1 MNKNKQKN
9 NFRLNAV
16 VLWLELLSEGICSSS
31 EWYTGCLGLAWGSWH
46 ENTLPWWVQKYH
58 ISPPAS
64 KLPEVKKWGSY
75 AYTIQWMD
83 YLESDTPDGKLSMY
97 T

>member
-1 MNKNKQKN
+1 MLWFWGWNYFQKE
-9 NFRLNAV
+9 FAL
-16 VLWLELLSEGICSSS
+16 LLSDTLAAGS
-31 EWYTGCLGLAWGSWH
+31 CLRISTWEYLALMGS
-46 ENTLPWWVQKYH
+46 KYH

-83 YLESDTPDGKLSMY
+83 YLESDTPDGKLSMSN
-97 T
+97 